1 MFHQT
6 FEIEGSD
13 SLKGAAQTVIAALED
28 DGMLV
33 QSLHLINT
41 IAPAPEGVDDPEEL
55 QDIFVITAGFVP
67 APPVCG
73 DVHKWLDG
81 DECAALM
88 VKGDYGDW
96 FCPDR
101 AEHYTGGESDIY

>member
-33 QSLHLINT
+33 QTLHLINT
-41 IAPAPEGVDDPEEL
+41 IAPAPEGVEDPDEL

-67 APPVCG
+67 APEVCG
-73 DVHKWLDG
+73 DLHRWLDSECEAFLVQG
-81 DECAALM
+81 DHGE
-88 VKGDYGDW
+88 W

-101 AEHYTGGESDIY
+101 VEHYTGGESDIY